1 MSKLILLFTIIITA
15 SSQTTITIDWGFD
28 STQVTG
34 IEVGDTVIWDWYSS
48 GTHNVKTT
56 PSAPMQFDSGYFGK
70 GKTFSYTFTEQGL
83 YEYKCTRHVN
93 MYGTITVVAEGALGT
108 CTGVDTPYAN
118 CVVPACTHSS
128 VLPYD
133 GCTIAACTD
142 VDTPYANC
150 VVPACTHSSVLPYD
164 GCTLTNDQCTEYNQR
179 CSRFAACPTSL
190 EKCDANGLE
199 EIKRLY
205 NGHHDKSC

>member
-133 GCTIAACTD
+133 GCT
-142 VDTPYANC
+142 
-150 VVPACTHSSVLPYD
+150 
-164 GCTLTNDQCTEYNQR
+164 LTNDQCTEYNQR